1 MKIKL
6 TYSEVKQALKSG
18 FVSPL
23 NSAKKTVN
31 FIGKCFYKLDVFSDD
46 DAVDTTKIFEV
57 IDQGPGVPAELRD
70 KIFERFFRIERM
82 RSREEGGT
90 GLGLSIVRHIAQTH
104 SGEAW
109 VEDAPGGGAI
119 FKILLSNSER

>member
-57 IDQGPGVPAELRD
+57 IDQGPSRV
-70 KIFERFFRIERM
+70 RFGDG
-82 RSREEGGT
+82 ST
-90 GLGLSIVRHIAQTH
+90 ASIVDDQLKYC
-104 SGEAW
+104 
-109 VEDAPGGGAI
+109 VM
-119 FKILLSNSER
+119 L